1 MRSQRLRLIYDDNAY
16 VEGGGGAPG
25 PMGRQV
31 AGEAF
36 LEAYLSHGRFAEL
49 AALVGPGGA
58 AALAELWRD
67 HPVTRGG
74 ARTLRVLERGKF
86 HQSFFPDPPA
96 TIVHSPQPPDPKFAW
111 ARQQAGPHAFALSGV
126 THTLSTPEAVG
137 LLHGLVTAPFESY
150 DALICTSRA
159 VASMVREITGAYTDH
174 LRGRLGGSW
183 PARRSADHFP
193 VRLETIPLGVDLD
206 RFHPASPAERAAARQ
221 SIGVSESEVA
231 ILFVGRLSHHAKA
244 HPFPMFWGASQ
255 AAVASGQNVRLILA
269 GWTAHPAVHA
279 AFLDGARTFAAKV
292 RTSIVDGRDPE
303 TRRSVWHAADI
314 FVSPSDNIQET
325 FGLAVVEAM
334 ASGLPVVASDWNGYR
349 DLVVDG
355 ETGFLISTVMV
366 DDATVGATARLLI
379 GDLTYDHF
387 LAECSQAI
395 AVDVP
400 AMAAAL
406 TRLVDDN
413 DLRRRMGDA
422 GRCRA
427 AQQFAWPRI
436 IQAYEHLWARPGGGA
451 IRPDPGWNRRRR
463 PFVGVHGWRRP
474 RGVPGPRANFRQL
487 PDNPPQGPRPCRA
500 RAGRGRRR
508 RCSPRHAA
516 HPPCVRPACS
526 GPGNAPCGHRP
537 DALLCAGSRRI
548 LVRRRRRARNR
559 PRLPSLDAKV

>member
-1 MRSQRLRLIYDDNAY
+1 MAVSAEPKVALIYDDNAY

-96 TIVHSPQPPDPKFAW
+96 TIIHSPQPPDPKFAW
-111 ARQQAGPHAFALSGV
+111 ARQQAGPHTFALSGV

-183 PARRSADHFP
+183 PAQRSADHFP

-244 HPFPMFWGASQ
+244 HPFPMFRGASE

-269 GWTAHPAVHA
+269 GWA
-279 AFLDGARTFAAKV
+279 AAPRGPCCL
-292 RTSIVDGRDPE
+292 S
-303 TRRSVWHAADI
+303 RRSTHVRRQRADLDCRWPRSARRAGPSGTRPTSSCRRRTTSRKPSD
-314 FVSPSDNIQET
+314 SPSSRRWPPDYPLSRPT
-325 FGLAVVEAM
+325 GM
-334 ASGLPVVASDWNGYR
+334 A
-349 DLVVDG
+349 
-355 ETGFLISTVMV
+355 I
-366 DDATVGATARLLI
+366 ATSSSTARL
-379 GDLTYDHF
+379 
-387 LAECSQAI
+387 AS
-395 AVDVP
+395 
-400 AMAAAL
+400 
-406 TRLVDDN
+406 
-413 DLRRRMGDA
+413 
-422 GRCRA
+422 
-427 AQQFAWPRI
+427 
-436 IQAYEHLWARPGGGA
+436 
-451 IRPDPGWNRRRR
+451 
-463 PFVGVHGWRRP
+463 
-474 RGVPGPRANFRQL
+474 
-487 PDNPPQGPRPCRA
+487 
-500 RAGRGRRR
+500 
-508 RCSPRHAA
+508 
-516 HPPCVRPACS
+516 
-526 GPGNAPCGHRP
+526 
-537 DALLCAGSRRI
+537 
-548 LVRRRRRARNR
+548 
-559 PRLPSLDAKV
+559 

>member
-1 MRSQRLRLIYDDNAY
+1 
-16 VEGGGGAPG
+16 
-25 PMGRQV
+25 MGRQV

-74 ARTLRVLERGKF
+74 ARTLRVFERGKF

-159 VASMVREITGAYTDH
+159 VAGMVREITGAYTDH

-183 PARRSADHFP
+183 RAHRSADHFP

-244 HPFPMFWGASQ
+244 HPFPMFRGASQ

-279 AFLDGARTFAAKV
+279 AFLDGAARSPPTCGPRLSMAAIP
-292 RTSIVDGRDPE
+292 RL
-303 TRRSVWHAADI
+303 RRSVWHAADI

-355 ETGFLISTVMV
+355 ETGFLIPTVMV
-366 DDATVGATARLLI
+366 DGATVGATARLLI

-387 LAECSQAI
+387 LAECSQAT
-395 AVDVP
+395 AVDVS

-406 TRLVDDN
+406 TRLVGDN
-413 DLRRRMGDA
+413 DLRRRMGEA

-427 AQQFAWPRI
+427 AQHFAWPRI
-436 IQAYEHLWARPGGGA
+436 IQAYEHLWADQEAERSARTRAGTDDGGRSSPWTGA
-451 IRPDPGWNRRRR
+451 AGPAAYPAPEQTFGSYPTIRLKGHDR
-463 PFVGVHGWRRP
+463 V
-474 RGVPGPRANFRQL
+474 VPGP
-487 PDNPPQGPRPCRA
+487 G
-500 RAGRGRRR
+500 AGDAVAVLLAMPLTHHASGRRA
-508 RCSPRHAA
+508 PDPEMLHAA
-516 HPPCVRPACS
+516 IAQ
-526 GPGNAPCGHRP
+526 APCSVRDLDEFWSGAGVEHGIGRASLAWMLKYDLLRAVWDGHTDEGRH
-537 DALLCAGSRRI
+537 R
-548 LVRRRRRARNR
+548 
-559 PRLPSLDAKV
+559 